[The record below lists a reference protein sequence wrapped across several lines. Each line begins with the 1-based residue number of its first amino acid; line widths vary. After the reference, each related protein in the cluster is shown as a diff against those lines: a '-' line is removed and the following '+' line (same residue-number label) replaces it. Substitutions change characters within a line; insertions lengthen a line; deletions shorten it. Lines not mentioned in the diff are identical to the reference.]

1 MNTPNGVIIVG
12 QPNLAALVA
21 TDASAL
27 YARNL
32 LDFLKLVIT
41 KDGALQVPMDDDIVA
56 ATLVARDGQVT
67 RTP

>member
-1 MNTPNGVIIVG
+1 VRIVG
-12 QPNLAALVA
+12 QPNMAALVP

-32 LDFLKLVIT
+32 LDFLKLVFT
-41 KDGALQVPMDDDIVA
+41 KEGEFQVPMDDDIVA

-67 RTP
+67 RPA